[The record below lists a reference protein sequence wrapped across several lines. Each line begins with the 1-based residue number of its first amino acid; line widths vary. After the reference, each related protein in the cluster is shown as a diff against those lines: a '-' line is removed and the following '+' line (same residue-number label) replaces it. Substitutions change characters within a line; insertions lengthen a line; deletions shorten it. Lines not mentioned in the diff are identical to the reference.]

1 MGAVSEGF
9 AGGLMIIIRQPHHKG
24 YSGAH
29 WHPGTSVVDD
39 ARRLDGAKSLQ
50 GVQIR
55 IPSSA
60 RVRSPWCMG
69 VRRQFSRCSCTS
81 ASSSPRLRTDLRSN
95 ARAYPK
101 RVALECSFSVPGG
114 LVLRYLK
121 PSPGLGFG

>member
-9 AGGLMIIIRQPHHKG
+9 AGGLMMVIWQPDHKG
-24 YSGAH
+24 HSAAH

-60 RVRSPWCMG
+60 RVRSP
-69 VRRQFSRCSCTS
+69 
-81 ASSSPRLRTDLRSN
+81 L
-95 ARAYPK
+95 
-101 RVALECSFSVPGG
+101 
-114 LVLRYLK
+114 
-121 PSPGLGFG
+121 